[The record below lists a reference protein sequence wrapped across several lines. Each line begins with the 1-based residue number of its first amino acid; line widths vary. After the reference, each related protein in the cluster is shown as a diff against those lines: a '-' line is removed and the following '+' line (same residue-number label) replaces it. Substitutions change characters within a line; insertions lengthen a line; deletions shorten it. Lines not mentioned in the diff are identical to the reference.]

1 MEKLE
6 TEWMQYPVLHF
17 DLSTVKGKPIAQIKE
32 SISIQLQRFEAKY
45 GVTHV
50 ATALGDRL
58 NVLIHQVYET
68 TNQQVVVLIDE
79 YDAPILEVL
88 HDETKREEVR
98 NLLREFYIPL
108 KSCDDYLRFVFLT
121 GISMFSQL
129 SIFSELN
136 NLEKISADSRY
147 ASICG
152 ITKQEMLD
160 NFQIGIKQLADK
172 LSCSTDE
179 VVKKLTDAYDGYHF
193 CEDSEGVFNPFSLLN
208 AFSTN
213 KLGSYW
219 FASGTPRFL
228 IEMLKKYK
236 DEGMFD
242 ISTLESLEP
251 VDASDFEAPLEMHTG
266 PLPLLYQAGYLTIK
280 DYDAESSA
288 YTMAIPNSE
297 VRVGLLKNLLPL
309 YADIRNVS
317 SVVSRASAA
326 FRKGDVAGAMKL
338 FTSMLGSIP
347 YMRGDK
353 DILSDEAKTEAH
365 YHIIFYFFFRML
377 YNEVYAEVRSAKGAT
392 DVTIRTPKYIY
403 IVEIKIDSTADA
415 ALHQIEE
422 KGYATPYLA
431 DGREVVKLGINFSTE
446 TRNVSDWKQA

>member
-1 MEKLE
+1 
-6 TEWMQYPVLHF
+6 
-17 DLSTVKGKPIAQIKE
+17 
-32 SISIQLQRFEAKY
+32 
-45 GVTHV
+45 
-50 ATALGDRL
+50 
-58 NVLIHQVYET
+58 
-68 TNQQVVVLIDE
+68 
-79 YDAPILEVL
+79 
-88 HDETKREEVR
+88 
-98 NLLREFYIPL
+98 
-108 KSCDDYLRFVFLT
+108 
-121 GISMFSQL
+121 
-129 SIFSELN
+129 
-136 NLEKISADSRY
+136 
-147 ASICG
+147 
-152 ITKQEMLD
+152 
-160 NFQIGIKQLADK
+160 
-172 LSCSTDE
+172 
-179 VVKKLTDAYDGYHF
+179 
-193 CEDSEGVFNPFSLLN
+193 
-208 AFSTN
+208 
-213 KLGSYW
+213 
-219 FASGTPRFL
+219 
-228 IEMLKKYK
+228 MLKKYK
-236 DEGMFD
+236 GEGLFD

-338 FTSMLGSIP
+338 FMSMLGSIP

-353 DILSDEAKTEAH
+353 DILSDESKTEAH

-392 DVTIRTPKYIY
+392 DVTIKTPKYIY

-415 ALHQIEE
+415 ALQQIDE